1 MKNKAKAKINVV
13 TLGCS
18 KNLVDSEKLMGQL
31 RANKIEVVHDSNEP
45 ADVVVINTCGFINDA
60 KEESIDTILE
70 YVEAKRLGLFKK
82 VYVVGCLSQRYKND
96 LIKEIEHVD
105 GFYGIDAMPDIVKE
119 LGAKYH
125 ENQTD
130 DRLLTTPSHYAYL
143 KVSEG
148 CDRACSFCAI
158 PFIRG
163 KFRSRPIEELVQE
176 ARLLIS
182 KGVKEIMLIAQDL
195 TYYGNDLYKKRELA
209 KLLNQLAEI
218 NGLQWLR
225 LQYMYPAN
233 FPMEVLDVIN
243 GHENICNY
251 IDLPLQHI
259 SDPILKSM
267 KRTINKKQTLELLDF
282 IRNKIPGAA
291 VRTSLIVGYPGE
303 TEQQFNELLSF
314 IQQQRFDRLGVFT
327 YSHEENT
334 SAYKLKDDVPEAL
347 KFKRFDEIMEVQQ
360 NISLQKNQ
368 EKIGQKLNVL
378 VDRQEGDYLVGRT
391 EFDSPEVDNEVLMLP
406 GEKVRPGDFY
416 QALITE
422 ADFYDLYAIANENQ

>member
-31 RANKIEVVHDSNEP
+31 HANKIEVVHDSNEP
-45 ADVVVINTCGFINDA
+45 ADVVVINTCGFISDA

-347 KFKRFDEIMEVQQ
+347 KIKRFDEIMEIQQ

-422 ADFYDLYAIANENQ
+422 ADFYDLYAVAM